1 MALKITDISLNL
13 PFGIGGVTIARS
25 EAQREAAWALY
36 VEYATRI
43 TTQSLA
49 SGQGS
54 IREALTSLYE
64 LFDITREV
72 LKSAGPGVADGPE
85 SLGPLAIRV
94 LNEGVRPFLVDWHGR
109 LGGFEDEQRIAQ
121 RAHLGPG
128 VEPVI
133 DEAGW
138 DQAADFRQAL
148 DELRRGL
155 ASYVDALAM
164 LAGVRH
170 GRS

>member
-1 MALKITDISLNL
+1 MALKITDISLSL

-49 SGQGS
+49 PGQGS
-54 IREALTSLYE
+54 LREALTSLYN

-94 LNEGVRPFLVDWHGR
+94 LNDGVRPFLVDWHSR
-109 LGGFEDEQRIAQ
+109 LGAYEDEQRIAQ
-121 RAHLGPG
+121 RAQLAPG

-133 DEAGW
+133 DEDAW
-138 DQAADFRQAL
+138 DQAADFRAAL
-148 DELRRGL
+148 EELRRGL
-155 ASYVDALAM
+155 ASYVDALAV
-164 LAGVRH
+164 LAGIQH
-170 GRS
+170 GKG